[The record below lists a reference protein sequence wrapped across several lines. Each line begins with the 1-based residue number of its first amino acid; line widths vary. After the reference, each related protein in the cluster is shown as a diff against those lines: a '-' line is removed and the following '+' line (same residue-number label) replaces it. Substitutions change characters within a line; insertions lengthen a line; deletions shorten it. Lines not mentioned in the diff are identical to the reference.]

1 MYQSSKF
8 INLNT
13 SPDLT
18 QTLYSVVEKAG
29 KELNCMRVGIIQN
42 FYADDLTADVLIA
55 NKKTINLNSD
65 GTQNVRNYALIR
77 AKVCYCT
84 PYITYPLKAG
94 DECILLFSD
103 REIESWFVNGNV
115 NAEIYPRLHD
125 LTDAVAIV
133 GLRSLPNMIQILSNT
148 LHLFYGGSDIQIQDS
163 SITENTTT
171 YNLNATTATNITSPV
186 ISITGNT
193 AQTGNI
199 EATNLSAKAAASGL
213 FRSAD
218 NKTVTVVNGIITKIT
233 EIS

>member
-125 LTDAVAIV
+125 LTDAIAIV
-133 GLRSLPNMIQILSNT
+133 GLRSLPNMISILTNA
-148 LHLFYGGSDIQIQDS
+148 LHLFYGSSDIQIL
-163 SITENTTT
+163 ENQININSTL
-171 YNLNATTATNITSPV
+171 LNIV
-186 ISITGNT
+186 GNT
-193 AQTGNI
+193 AQTGNTTQTGAI
-199 EATNLSAKAAASGL
+199 TATSLNATSAATGS
-213 FRSAD
+213 FRTAD
-218 NKTVTVVNGIITKIT
+218 SKTVTVVNGIITG
-233 EIS
+233 IS